1 MKPYSHYQDVRAEVS
16 PVLKAFADS
25 TYTEDRGYSYA
36 YLAGYYESMI
46 CELLADVPKRRRQEI
61 IRQLKDATKPWQN
74 LLISPRCMRS

>member
-25 TYTEDRGYSYA
+25 TYNEDRGYSYA

-46 CELLADVPKRRRQEI
+46 CELLADVPKAKRQEV
-61 IRQLKDATKPWQN
+61 IRQLKDATKP
-74 LLISPRCMRS
+74 